1 MAGAFANAG
10 RIREHAGRSTRIGG
24 MPEGGGS
31 GTATGPEPG
40 GAQGPSASCD
50 VFVSYASQDAAVA
63 NAIVAALE
71 RQGLKCWIA
80 PRDVVP
86 GSLYA
91 DGIVRAITGAKVFAL
106 VLSEHAIASSHVGK
120 EIERAS
126 SNRRPIIALRTDLAP
141 LTPAFQYFLSESQ
154 WIDVGTGG
162 MDAASAKLVEA
173 IQRHLTP
180 QPAVERGAPPDRQTV
195 ARKSAVPRKAWLTAA
210 AVAVVAVALA
220 YFVFEKFGVS
230 KRAASERPIATV
242 APVAAP
248 ATPAISDKSVA
259 VLPFVDMSEKKDQE
273 YFADGMAEEILDLL
287 AKIPAIKVIGRTS
300 SFQFKGKN
308 EDLRT
313 IGRQLG
319 AAYVLEGSVRKA
331 GNRVRITAQL
341 IGTQDGVHRWSQTY
355 ERDVV
360 DVLKLQDEIAGGIA
374 RALQVTVGA
383 TDLQPRPVLP
393 NPEAYDV
400 YLQGKYAFD
409 RADEDG
415 FAGAADHFQQ
425 AIDIDPT
432 FADAAAWL
440 AYTKMM
446 QAELESVV
454 PGAAFEQ
461 GRHAAEMALHLNPKL
476 ALAHVALAERHFV
489 YDWDWEGAE
498 KELKQALAL
507 QPRDAIALLE
517 SAELALS
524 LGHMDEA
531 VRLANNSLAVDP
543 YSPLAQFSLG
553 YIRWH
558 SGHLAEAEA
567 ALRRCL
573 QISPSFSNGHSWL
586 AIVLLA
592 RGELDAALT
601 EVQLETNESAKLEGL
616 ALVYFGMGR
625 TANANQALEA
635 FTNKFAN
642 TAAFPIA
649 EVHGFRRENDLAF
662 MWLERAYTQ
671 KDTSLFAVKGHPLL
685 KSLEGDPRYKAFLR
699 KMNLPD

>member
-1 MAGAFANAG
+1 MSG
-10 RIREHAGRSTRIGG
+10 HAPES
-24 MPEGGGS
+24 EGGQPPTDPPAAVQVS
-31 GTATGPEPG
+31 H
-40 GAQGPSASCD
+40 
-50 VFVSYASQDAAVA
+50 VFISYASQDVAVA
-63 NAIVAALE
+63 DGIVKALE
-71 RQGLKCWIA
+71 RHGLKCWIA
-80 PRDVVP
+80 PRDVKA
-86 GSLYA
+86 GALYA
-91 DGIVRAITGAKVFAL
+91 DAIVRAISGAKAFVL
-106 VLSEHAIASSHVGK
+106 VLSESAIASSHVGK
-120 EIERAS
+120 EVERAS
-126 SNRRPIIALRTDLAP
+126 SKKRQIIALRVDAAP
-141 LTPAFQYFLSESQ
+141 LTPALEYFLSESQ
-154 WIDVGTGG
+154 W
-162 MDAASAKLVEA
+162 VEA
-173 IQRHLTP
+173 QAGNMEAAYARVIDAIREPERTAP
-180 QPAVERGAPPDRQTV
+180 GIIPAATLNPLAG
-195 ARKSAVPRKAWLTAA
+195 TAA
-210 AVAVVAVALA
+210 AGRLNSVWDRVKRHKVAEWTVGYLAFGYALLQG
-220 YFVFEKFGVS
+220 VHLLRETFEWPTSVS
-230 KRAASERPIATV
+230 RITLLVLLLGTPIAATV
-242 APVAAP
+242 AWYHGHRSRQRISATELSILTVLLLITGSLLWVYAGSRSRPEGASVTRTAAVATTSP
-248 ATPAISDKSVA
+248 ASAANVPARLAVPEKSVA

-313 IGRQLG
+313 IGRELG

-355 ERDVV
+355 DRDVV

-446 QAELESVV
+446 QAEFESVV

-461 GRHAAEMALHLNPKL
+461 GSRAAEMALHLNPKL
-476 ALAHVALAERHFV
+476 ALAHVALAEKHFV

-517 SAELALS
+517 SAELASS

-543 YSPLAQFSLG
+543 YSPLAQFDLG

-558 SGHLAEAEA
+558 SGHLAEAET

-573 QISPSFSNGHSWL
+573 QISPSFASGHYHI
-586 AIVLLA
+586 AIVL
-592 RGELDAALT
+592 
-601 EVQLETNESAKLEGL
+601 
-616 ALVYFGMGR
+616 
-625 TANANQALEA
+625 
-635 FTNKFAN
+635 
-642 TAAFPIA
+642 
-649 EVHGFRRENDLAF
+649 
-662 MWLERAYTQ
+662 
-671 KDTSLFAVKGHPLL
+671 
-685 KSLEGDPRYKAFLR
+685 
-699 KMNLPD
+699 